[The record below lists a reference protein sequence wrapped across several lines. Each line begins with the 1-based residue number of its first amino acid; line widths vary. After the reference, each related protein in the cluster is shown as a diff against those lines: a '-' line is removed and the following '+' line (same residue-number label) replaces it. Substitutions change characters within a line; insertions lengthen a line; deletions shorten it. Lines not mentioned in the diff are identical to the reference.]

1 MLQSNVVAMH
11 SVNDRLKLEI
21 WTLYQSGA
29 KPTNIS
35 KKFQIPLTTINEW
48 IRREGWDRERIQKQM
63 DETADRLHA
72 LNLSTADDM
81 SMKMYAAVKE
91 LMERAIEAISDKTL
105 NLNNLDTYSKALKIL
120 DMAQEL
126 EAKLRKQLRLD
137 SNG

>member
-35 KKFQIPLTTINEW
+35 KKFQVPLTTINEW

>member
-48 IRREGWDRERIQKQM
+48 IRREGWDRERIQRQM